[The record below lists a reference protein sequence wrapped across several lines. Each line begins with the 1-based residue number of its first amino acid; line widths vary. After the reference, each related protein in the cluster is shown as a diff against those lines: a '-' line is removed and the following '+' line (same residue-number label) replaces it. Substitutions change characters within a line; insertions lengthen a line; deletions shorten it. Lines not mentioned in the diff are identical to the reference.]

1 MMDRYMNGI
10 SNDEEKHSK
19 LFAWEK
25 IENDLIAAEKS
36 LVILNFFSAVSF
48 LEKTQMF

>member
-1 MMDRYMNGI
+1 MDRYMNGI
-10 SNDEEKHSK
+10 SNAEEKHSK

-36 LVILNFFSAVSF
+36 IREEGTVSAEEIRNE
-48 LEKTQMF
+48 LAKI